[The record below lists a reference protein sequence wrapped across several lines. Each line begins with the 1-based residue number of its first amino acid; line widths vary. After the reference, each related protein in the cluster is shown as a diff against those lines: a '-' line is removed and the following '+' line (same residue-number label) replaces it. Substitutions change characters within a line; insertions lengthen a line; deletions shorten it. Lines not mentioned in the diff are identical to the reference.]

1 MSMTEQNQEQLKVA
15 KLGFIGVGAMG
26 GALLR
31 GLLAAGKVTREDLV
45 YYDPDPKRQ
54 QEMAELGI
62 EAALDNPEVMHSPVV
77 VLAVKPQFLKE
88 VMEQIRDFARPWQ
101 LVISLAAGVPLA
113 LLEEVLHS
121 SRVIRAMPN
130 TPLLVQAGMTAL
142 SPGSRATPEDLDLAL
157 DLFRA
162 VGRAEMVDEIHL
174 DAVTA
179 LSGSGPAFVAVF
191 LEALADG
198 AVKMGLP
205 RVLALEL
212 AAQTLL
218 GTARLILEKNLHP
231 AILKDLVASPGGTTI
246 HGLHALEIGAF
257 RAAVISAIE
266 SATWRAQDLAEMGG

>member
-1 MSMTEQNQEQLKVA
+1 MTQGQEEQLKAA
-15 KLGFIGVGAMG
+15 KIGFIGAGAMG

-31 GLLAAGKVTREDLV
+31 GLLEADKVAREDLV
-45 YYDPDPKRQ
+45 YFDPDPKRQ
-54 QEMAELGI
+54 QEMEKLGI

-77 VLAVKPQFLKE
+77 VLAVKPQFLREVLKE
-88 VMEQIRDFARPWQ
+88 IKDFARPWH
-101 LVISLAAGVPLA
+101 LVISLAAGVPLSLVEEA
-113 LLEEVLHS
+113 LDS

-130 TPLLVQAGMTAL
+130 TPLMVQAGMTAL
-142 SPGSRATPEDLDLAL
+142 SRGSRATPEDMDLAL

-162 VGRAEMVDEIHL
+162 VGRAEVVDERHL

-205 RVLALEL
+205 RVVALEF

-218 GTARLILEKNLHP
+218 GTARLLLEKNLHP
-231 AILKDLVASPGGTTI
+231 ALLIDLVASPGGTTI
-246 HGLHALEIGAF
+246 HGLHALEQGAF
-257 RAAVISAIE
+257 RAAVINAIE
-266 SATWRAQDLAEMGG
+266 SATWRAQDLAEMGK